1 MEAASGKLQGKRAA
15 GQLGEDIAC
24 RYLEQQGQTVLARNW
39 RSGHLEL
46 DIITLLGNE
55 LHIVVV
61 KSRVAPVMAEPE
73 QNVRRDKQRRMVA
86 AAHAFLHSADR
97 KALPA
102 DLEIVFD
109 VMSVVFFGAG
119 ADFEI
124 EYYPNAFIPLYA

>member
-1 MEAASGKLQGKRAA
+1 MRSDRPTVGRRGEEEASSYLAR
-15 GQLGEDIAC
+15 LGHRI
-24 RYLEQQGQTVLARNW
+24 LARNW

-46 DIITLLGNE
+46 DIISLRGSE
-55 LHIVVV
+55 LHIVEV

-86 AAHAFLHSADR
+86 AANAFLHSADR

-102 DLEIVFD
+102 DLEIIFD
-109 VMSVVFFGAG
+109 VMSVVFFRNG

>member
-1 MEAASGKLQGKRAA
+1 MRTDRATVGRKGEEEASSYLAR
-15 GQLGEDIAC
+15 LGHRI
-24 RYLEQQGQTVLARNW
+24 LARNW
-39 RSGHLEL
+39 RNGHLEL

-55 LHIVVV
+55 LHIVEV

-86 AAHAFLHSADR
+86 AANAFLHSTER
-97 KALPA
+97 KELPA
-102 DLEIVFD
+102 DLEIIFD
-109 VMSVVFFGAG
+109 VLSVVFFGNG

>member
-1 MEAASGKLQGKRAA
+1 MRTDRATVGRKGEEEASSYLAR
-15 GQLGEDIAC
+15 LGHRI
-24 RYLEQQGQTVLARNW
+24 LARNW

-55 LHIVVV
+55 LHIVEV

-73 QNVRRDKQRRMVA
+73 QNVRRDKQRRMIA
-86 AAHAFLHSADR
+86 AANAFLHSADR

-102 DLEIVFD
+102 DLEIIFD
-109 VMSVVFFGAG
+109 VMSVVFFGTG

>member
-1 MEAASGKLQGKRAA
+1 MRTDRATVGRKGEEEASSYLAR
-15 GQLGEDIAC
+15 LGHRI
-24 RYLEQQGQTVLARNW
+24 LARNW

-55 LHIVVV
+55 LHIVEV

-86 AAHAFLHSADR
+86 AANAFLHSADR

-102 DLEIVFD
+102 DLEIIFD
-109 VMSVVFFGAG
+109 VMSVVFFGTG